1 VLLPAGERLLVDM
14 REEVRSQRYQG
25 RCGRLW
31 RIRMIVG
38 RSEREGVWTPSMQ
51 RSSPGGVGGRW
62 SSSRMVV
69 DTAICYMSAEVE
81 TEKDMYEGLVIDTG
95 NVVCSNKLSRILD
108 VDDDD
113 SSTRLQSLDPVNT
126 LPSPVAPTNDIPA
139 PCRAGP

>member
-1 VLLPAGERLLVDM
+1 
-14 REEVRSQRYQG
+14 
-25 RCGRLW
+25 
-31 RIRMIVG
+31 
-38 RSEREGVWTPSMQ
+38 
-51 RSSPGGVGGRW
+51 
-62 SSSRMVV
+62 
-69 DTAICYMSAEVE
+69 MSAEVE

-139 PCRAGP
+139 PRRAGP